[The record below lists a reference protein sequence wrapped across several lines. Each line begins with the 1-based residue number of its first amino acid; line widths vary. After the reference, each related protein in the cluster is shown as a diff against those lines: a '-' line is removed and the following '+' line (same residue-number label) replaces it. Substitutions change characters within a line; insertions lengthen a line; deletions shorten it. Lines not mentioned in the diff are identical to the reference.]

1 MEDDLLSEPTRHLTD
16 AELFAGALPAAG
28 QPEALPAHLS
38 ECLAC
43 SRALAEWKSAV
54 RELATEDAAPIAA
67 RTPAEWTAAEDSTL
81 ALIRRARRRRPRMPL
96 RWAVAAA
103 AVLFVV
109 ALLLPTRGRERGNA
123 AERPLDAAEL
133 SAQDQADDALLRDV
147 ARLSRGDDGG
157 TWNTLAP
164 DPRTQ
169 PAHDEERL

>member
-1 MEDDLLSEPTRHLTD
+1 MENETPADRTRHLTD

-43 SRALAEWKSAV
+43 SRSLAEWKTAV
-54 RELATEDAAPIAA
+54 RELASDDAAPIAS
-67 RTPAEWTAAEDSTL
+67 RSPAEWTAAENRTL
-81 ALIRRARRRRPRMPL
+81 ARLRRTRPRRPRMPL

-109 ALLLPTRGRERGNA
+109 ALLLPTRRPDRSA
-123 AERPLDAAEL
+123 AQQRPLDASEL

-147 ARLSRGDDGG
+147 ARLSRGEDGG

-164 DPRTQ
+164 DPRT
-169 PAHDEERL
+169 PAREEDRL